1 MPPNLLTEKVDMNIE
16 EKSRKKLTAHL
27 SLTNACNFHCT
38 ICPSM
43 REDKKYD
50 RPRMSAGVLNKVLSE
65 ILPKCSTI
73 ILGGNSLGEVT
84 THSEFT
90 RFIADD
96 FNGDGAI
103 KMRLTTNGYRLGEMA
118 AQVAEKFSFVSI
130 SFDGATKKTYEAI
143 RKYPY
148 EKIVSNIKKLSAERA
163 KRGTPLKIG
172 LGMTLLYDNL
182 HELPALVELAS
193 ALGVDMVAGSYF
205 IPNFSSERYQCLYYH
220 QRYANDIA
228 DKAEERAWLLGI
240 EFRMPRYN
248 LPGQR
253 LTQEELRPVYETCP
267 LPSTMINISETGI
280 VTPCCANPTIMG
292 DLSRQSFE
300 DVWNGKKYSRF
311 RSDPGA
317 NPFCRI
323 CHTPVYGQRAST
335 GVMLD
340 PSYQIKTIGTELGL
354 SQVIRSGLLRTLSGS
369 KTGLSVSNFGKSAAG
384 RK

>member
-1 MPPNLLTEKVDMNIE
+1 MNIDG
-16 EKSRKKLTAHL
+16 KSRKKLTAHL
-27 SLTNACNFHCT
+27 SLTNACNFLCT

-50 RPRMSAGVLNKVLSE
+50 RPKITAATLSKVLSE
-65 ILPKCSTI
+65 VLPECSTL

-90 RFIADD
+90 RFLSDD
-96 FNGDGAI
+96 FNSDGAI
-103 KMRLTTNGYRLGEMA
+103 KMRLTTNGYRLGELA

-130 SFDGATKKTYEAI
+130 SFDGATKGTYESI

-148 EKIVSNIKKLSAERA
+148 EKIVSNIRKLSAERA
-163 KRGTPLKIG
+163 KRGTQLKIG
-172 LGMTLLYDNL
+172 LGMTLLYENL
-182 HELPALVELAS
+182 HELPALVEMAA

-205 IPNFSSERYQCLYYH
+205 IPNFPSERYKCLYYH

-228 DKAEERAWLLGI
+228 AKAEERAWLLGV

-248 LPGQR
+248 LPGQK
-253 LTQEELRPVYETCP
+253 LTPEELRPVYETCQ
-267 LPSTMINISETGI
+267 LPSTMINISETGV

-292 DLSRQSFE
+292 DLSKQSFE
-300 DVWNGKKYSRF
+300 EVWSGKKYSRF

-317 NPFCRI
+317 NSFCRI

-340 PSYQIKTIGTELGL
+340 PSYQIKTIGTELGM
-354 SQVIRSGLLRTLSGS
+354 SQVIRSGLMRTLSGS
-369 KTGLSVSNFGKSAAG
+369 KAGLSFINFGKSAVG